1 MTALEYRATLSRLG
15 LTQTGAAR
23 LLGVTGRTSRRWAA
37 GETIPQSVV
46 LHLRLIETA
55 RHWAAGETIPQSL
68 VLHLRL
74 IEREMTRIRNQKETR
89 P

>member
-1 MTALEYRATLSRLG
+1 VTALEYRATLSRLG

-46 LHLRLIETA
+46 LHLRLIE
-55 RHWAAGETIPQSL
+55 
-68 VLHLRL
+68 
-74 IEREMTRIRNQKETR
+74 REMTRIRNQKETR